1 MSGHSKWATIK
12 RTKESKDAQR
22 GNIFTKLGNTIT
34 VAVKEGGTDPEANF
48 KLRLAIERAKAVNM
62 PKDNIERAI
71 KRGTGELKGAVIE
84 DLTYGALLPGQ
95 VAVIIKCLS
104 DNKNRA
110 LADIKTA
117 ITKNG
122 GQFVDPHSIAWQFEN
137 KGVIRI
143 NVQGTINPGLVK
155 QGGADR
161 EQGDLEMKIIDSGAE
176 DYIKDEDGF
185 TIYTRPEELKAV
197 KEKLENSGV
206 KINSAG
212 LEMVAKDPKDI
223 DNETL
228 AKVAKILGSLDELD
242 EVSDYYTNLA

>member
-12 RTKESKDAQR
+12 RTKESQDAKR

-34 VAVKEGGTDPEANF
+34 VVVKDGGADPEANF

-122 GQFVDPHSIAWQFEN
+122 GQFVDLHSISWQFEN
-137 KGVIRI
+137 KGVIKISR
-143 NVQGTINPGLVK
+143 QQDG
-155 QGGADR
+155 
-161 EQGDLEMKIIDSGAE
+161 LEMKIIESGADDYSE
-176 DYIKDEDGF
+176 DEEETTVYTKPED
-185 TIYTRPEELKAV
+185 LKSV

-206 KINSAG
+206 KINSAD
-212 LEMVAKDPKDI
+212 LELVAKDPKDI
-223 DNETL
+223 DNEAL
-228 AKVAKILGSLDELD
+228 AKVTKILDSLDELD
-242 EVSDYYTNLA
+242 EVSGYYTNLK

>member
-12 RTKESKDAQR
+12 RAKESKDAQR

-34 VAVKEGGTDPEANF
+34 MAVKDGGADTEANF
-48 KLRLAIERAKAVNM
+48 KLRLAIERAKSVNM

-95 VAVIIKCLS
+95 VVVIIKCLS

-110 LADIKTA
+110 LADVKTA

-137 KGVIRI
+137 KGVVRI
-143 NVQGTINPGLVK
+143 NIQGTISREQEDLEIK
-155 QGGADR
+155 IIESGADDYS
-161 EQGDLEMKIIDSGAE
+161 EDEEEMTV
-176 DYIKDEDGF
+176 YIKPED
-185 TIYTRPEELKAV
+185 LKSV

-206 KINSAG
+206 KIDSADI
-212 LEMVAKDPKDI
+212 EMVAKDPKDI
-223 DNETL
+223 NNETL

-242 EVSDYYTNLA
+242 EVSDYYTNLK